1 MEYQTFICSCNS
13 FEHQCHFWVDDET
26 KEVYM
31 YVKLNSERN
40 FFKRLWVGIKYI
52 CGYKSRFGEFDEMVF
67 EPDDLVKLE
76 KLINESR

>member
-1 MEYQTFICSCNS
+1 
-13 FEHQCHFWVDDET
+13 
-26 KEVYM
+26 M